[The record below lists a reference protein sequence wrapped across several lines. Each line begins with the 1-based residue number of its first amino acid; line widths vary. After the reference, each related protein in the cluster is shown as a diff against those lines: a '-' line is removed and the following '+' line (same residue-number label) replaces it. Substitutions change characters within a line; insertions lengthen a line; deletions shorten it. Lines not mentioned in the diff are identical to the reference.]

1 MGGIAWI
8 DRSWSGLHGTLGTP
22 QSLGSG
28 VWGWAVLQAVG
39 LSPGRTAWG
48 IFRSGNV
55 LQGASEVLGGF
66 FSPPPSL
73 SAGLLGC
80 LASVP
85 QLLIPKF

>member
-1 MGGIAWI
+1 MAETRSGGGVAWV
-8 DRSWSGLHGTLGTP
+8 DRSWSGLHDLRV
-22 QSLGSG
+22 G

-85 QLLIPKF
+85 QMLIPKF